1 MEHFELQVF
10 AMGQEMLDR
19 NALDG
24 GGPLKGCRVL
34 ELGSTA
40 AGPFCA
46 RLLADFGAEVIKVE
60 APDGDPVREL
70 GETVDGK
77 SLYAA
82 SIFRNKKILALDLRR
97 PEGQLLLRKLI
108 PNFDIVI
115 ENFRPGTL
123 EKWKLGYADLAKLRP
138 DIILTRISGFGQTG
152 PYKARPGY
160 GVIGEAMS
168 GLREMIGDPDRDPSR
183 VAIPLTDY
191 ITALYAAFGTLMAM
205 YARCRT
211 GVGQCVDAALYEAA
225 FSFMEAAV
233 PAYEKT
239 GKLATRAG
247 SRLPNSA
254 PNNLYPTKDGRPIHI
269 TALADAVYRRLTG
282 AMGRPELAS
291 DPRFAD
297 QNTRAANYQLID
309 DEVSLWTRAHT
320 LVELETLL
328 EAADVP
334 ASRIFTMADIFNHE
348 LYSSRDMLVRVPDD
362 TLGTVTLAGVVP
374 KLSST
379 PGRIN
384 WAGHDLGQDS
394 RSVLAAELGLS
405 DDEIDQLMADGVV
418 TGASPAGRGG
428 GSDADQSTENQIS
441 ALVQ

>member
-1 MEHFELQVF
+1 
-10 AMGQEMLDR
+10 MLDR
-19 NALDG
+19 NTFGD

-46 RLLADFGAEVIKVE
+46 RLLADFGAEVVKVE

-82 SIFRNKKILALDLRR
+82 SIFRNKKIVTIDLRR
-97 PEGQLLLRKLI
+97 PEGQQILRRLV
-108 PNFDIVI
+108 PNFDIII

-123 EKWKLGYADLAKLRP
+123 EKWKLGYDDLVKLRR
-138 DIILTRISGFGQTG
+138 DIILTRISGFGQSG
-152 PYKARPGY
+152 PYRARPGY

-191 ITALYAAFGTLMAM
+191 ITALYAAFGTVMAM
-205 YARCRT
+205 YARRQT

-269 TALADAVYRRLTG
+269 TALADAVYRRLTV

-297 QNTRAANYQLID
+297 QNTRARNYQLID
-309 DEVSLWTRAHT
+309 HEVSLWTRAHT
-320 LVELETLL
+320 LVELEALL

-334 ASRIFTMADIFNHE
+334 ASRIFTMADIFDHE
-348 LYSSRDMLVRVPDD
+348 LYRSRDMLLKVPDE
-362 TLGTVTLAGVVP
+362 TLGAVTLAGVVP
-374 KLSST
+374 KLSAT
-379 PGRIN
+379 PGKVN
-384 WAGHDLGQDS
+384 WAGHGVGQDS
-394 RSVLAAELGLS
+394 REVLADELGLTS
-405 DDEIDQLMADGVV
+405 AEIDGLIGDGIVTCAPPPTPDAQ
-418 TGASPAGRGG
+418 TGAGQPGG
-428 GSDADQSTENQIS
+428 DHFP